1 MSTKKWP
8 KKQIFLAALFPIE
21 IQTQSPIIT
30 LKNAEFLALSRIAV
44 LGIMW
49 PETFNFAIDGCW
61 ISGEKIITKGEPYG
75 LGEIH

>member
-1 MSTKKWP
+1 M
-8 KKQIFLAALFPIE
+8 LAG
-21 IQTQSPIIT
+21 
-30 LKNAEFLALSRIAV
+30 IAI

-61 ISGEKIITKGEPYG
+61 ISGEKIITKGESYG